1 MHFFAIQTLFFC
13 QTKAFSS
20 SSNFQKIVTATTVIS
35 GLKTKKAGAK
45 NAVLQVPRQT
55 QLNAMPL
62 ALDAVSNFYKNSP
75 YLAAFVTCGVKASA
89 ADLIAQSNEEK
100 SADSSTVR
108 RNFAFILYG
117 GMYQGVIQ
125 EHIFNHI
132 FPVLF
137 GTSTSPMTVATKVIF
152 DMLILSP
159 FLCLPVAYLT
169 KSAIFQYSPME
180 AIRRYISDI
189 RERGL
194 LTKYWSLWGPV
205 QCLTFS
211 IVPEHFRIAFI
222 ADVSFFWL
230 ILLSSISA
238 KGEAAME
245 AEECQLTDGSTCR
258 IDG

>member
-137 GTSTSPMTVATKVIF
+137 GTSTSPMTVA
-152 DMLILSP
+152 MSP
-159 FLCLPVAYLT
+159 DECSSWLAVFFEYRLMTTCVVGAGDEGRLAVTCMCQVFSLVSLFYV
-169 KSAIFQYSPME
+169 K
-180 AIRRYISDI
+180 
-189 RERGL
+189 
-194 LTKYWSLWGPV
+194 WS
-205 QCLTFS
+205 CS
-211 IVPEHFRIAFI
+211 
-222 ADVSFFWL
+222 
-230 ILLSSISA
+230 
-238 KGEAAME
+238 
-245 AEECQLTDGSTCR
+245 
-258 IDG
+258 